1 MSLLPTSLN
10 PLRLQSPSPQTPK
23 PLPQSNLRPHH
34 HRPIRTLTTLFAL
47 TLVAA
52 PTISISNHGII
63 IIDSSV
69 HTPTVSPM
77 LVLSPSSSPEIAP
90 IQLLWAPRTQ
100 TQQRSSFAKDT
111 HVLHLSTISLH
122 FPTSQ
127 DHHGLPC
134 CPIPP

>member
-1 MSLLPTSLN
+1 MSLLPTSMN
-10 PLRLQSPSPQTPK
+10 PMCLRSPSPQTPK

-52 PTISISNHGII
+52 PIISISNHGII
-63 IIDSSV
+63 IINSSV
-69 HTPTVSPM
+69 HTSTASPM
-77 LVLSPSSSPEIAP
+77 PVLSPSSSPETAP
-90 IQLLWAPRTQ
+90 IQLLWAQRTQ

-111 HVLHLSTISLH
+111 HVLHLSTIPLH

-127 DHHGLPC
+127 DHHSLPC